1 MSGEMRFFNHPLVV
15 EGYKKFIEKHSPDV
29 FISTWDHVGLSM
41 NHGYI
46 NPFEK
51 KQVFDGLEAAIQQ
64 TYLRCKSIEIE
75 NYNDWI
81 DTIDVQVNKVLTDP
95 KYDTRTINSYPQL
108 YKIYKANQLKLQ
120 QEKLNGYQYDLVVR
134 LRPDSLFIS
143 DLQVEQATLNT
154 VYNINL
160 KGNFYPNRI
169 YDILFY
175 GDSSSMDTVSEAYLQ
190 YLQLI
195 DNDFQN
201 GLCKRDA
208 CRLLYLQ
215 AILGDIQVQSTS
227 NRPCDIYRG
236 QAFEEYSNILHSW
249 GGLD

>member
-15 EGYKKFIEKHSPDV
+15 EGYKKFIEKYNPDV

-46 NPFEK
+46 DPFEK
-51 KQVFDGLEAAIQQ
+51 KQVSDGLEAAVQQ
-64 TYLRCKSIEIE
+64 TYLGCKSIEIE

-81 DTIDVQVNKVLTDP
+81 NNTSVDINRVLIDA

-108 YKIYKANQLKLQ
+108 YKIYRANQLKLQ
-120 QEKLNGYQYDLVVR
+120 QEELNGYQYDVVVR

-143 DLQVEQATLNT
+143 DLQVEHTAPNT

-175 GDSSSMDTVSEAYLQ
+175 GDSSTMDIVSKAYVE

-195 DNDFQN
+195 QDDFQN

-215 AILGDIQVQSTS
+215 AILGGVNVSSTA

-236 QAFEEYSNILHSW
+236 QTFEEYSSILRGW